1 MNKDLVAAM
10 HSELSLAVNWNCVKN
25 KQRDLTE
32 MSPMYEHIWKNLSGL
47 GWQDLQVA
55 WDHEVWEEFKQ
66 AHSHKFQNL
75 KATSD
80 S

>member
-10 HSELSLAVNWNCVKN
+10 HSEFSLVVNWNCVKN
-25 KQRDLTE
+25 KQRDLKE